1 MKLNGVLSKSD
12 RAIEAEENNRFPMT
26 TARKKL
32 RERLQGIG
40 VKATLYGCERLL
52 ELHGF
57 TGEWHHISKFAREVE
72 YYDVDSVAELF
83 SDAPSKELFLVA
95 KSSKPKQQKC
105 EAINVT
111 VKLKYRDYISKSRYR
126 MSHYQGTATVA
137 GEWIEFGG
145 KRKRLSGK
153 FLEVC
158 YFTDES
164 HLTTD
169 IHEEDRPPR

>member
-1 MKLNGVLSKSD
+1 MKLNGVLTKSD

-57 TGEWHHISKFAREVE
+57 TGEWHHVSKFAREVE
-72 YYDVDSVAELF
+72 YYDVDVVVGLF
-83 SDAPSKELFLVA
+83 KDAPSEELLQIA
-95 KSSKPKQQKC
+95 KSNKPKHKNH
-105 EAINVT
+105 EPIKVSVT
-111 VKLKYRDYISKSRYR
+111 LKYRDYTSRHNYR
-126 MSHYQGTATVA
+126 MKHYRGPATVA
-137 GEWIEFGG
+137 GDWIEFGG

-158 YFTDES
+158 YLTDES
-164 HLTTD
+164 HPTTD
-169 IHEEDRPPR
+169 VCKEDSPPR